1 MNLVTRKSWLPLVRA
16 VLEGGQDRSQV
27 QTISEWRCRTAEGEP
42 GFQSHSISEDSGRD
56 VKEESKAQAREE
68 CSWRRNE
75 SCVFAKMEI
84 DAKRGIKTKLR
95 NRRGNGVRR
104 QRLESKC
111 RILDPLARNQWT
123 LQWQLDD
130 LTELSDFNDAHK
142 RDKPMWRSRLSLV
155 DFCPAFGEEIK
166 AKW

>member
-84 DAKRGIKTKLR
+84 DAKQGIKTKLR
-95 NRRGNGVRR
+95 NRRGNGWLMEWDARGWRASAGSKTLSPGISGLYSDNWMIWLSSLISVMPTKEISPC
-104 QRLESKC
+104 ES
-111 RILDPLARNQWT
+111 PGY
-123 LQWQLDD
+123 
-130 LTELSDFNDAHK
+130 
-142 RDKPMWRSRLSLV
+142 P
-155 DFCPAFGEEIK
+155 
-166 AKW
+166 